1 MDKTEQREISG
12 RKHVVRVP
20 HETMQMILNDKEEEG
35 DEGRNTDP
43 LV

>member
-12 RKHVVRVP
+12 RKHVVRE
-20 HETMQMILNDKEEEG
+20 HRETIQIILNDKEEEG